1 VRLDGDLLP
10 FSPCSPTHVS
20 DRCMLANACPRKTA
34 ELTVSSKQ
42 TRSSFSRF
50 IPADPSEYASPASG
64 LRRATW
70 HYSVV
75 RAACRRRSS
84 PRSLHCFSLLQSKW
98 RCSVHPSHRAHSAV
112 SCGSRARPAAIAVGW
127 SLGSSRSPWRVG
139 QFDGAGS
146 PV

>member
-50 IPADPSEYASPASG
+50 IPADPSEYASPGSG

-70 HYSVV
+70 HYSVL

-84 PRSLHCFSLLQSKW
+84 PRSLHCFSPLAVLMALLS
-98 RCSVHPSHRAHSAV
+98 SPLSSSAL
-112 SCGSRARPAAIAVGW
+112 CCLLRFSRAARRRCRRLV
-127 SLGSSRSPWRVG
+127 SRFVTLPV
-139 QFDGAGS
+139 AGRT
-146 PV
+146 V